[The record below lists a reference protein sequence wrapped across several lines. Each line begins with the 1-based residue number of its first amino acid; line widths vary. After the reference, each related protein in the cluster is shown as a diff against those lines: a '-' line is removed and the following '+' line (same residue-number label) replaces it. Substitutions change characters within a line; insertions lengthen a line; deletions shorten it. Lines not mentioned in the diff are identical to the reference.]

1 MDKLDG
7 RTKTQKAIK
16 NVKAA
21 ITSNLDAGAA
31 EILREDVAALTV
43 IGRLCLQKA
52 LKNPDKVLDAKG
64 NLHPSL
70 VNYLKIRTSVGSG
83 LGALKRFQGKGSAGG
98 LADLFSDDSE

>member
-7 RTKTQKAIK
+7 RTRTQKAIK
-16 NVKAA
+16 NVKTA
-21 ITSNLDAGAA
+21 ITTNLDAGAA
-31 EILREDVAALTV
+31 EILREDCAALVV